1 MSSSYDY
8 LNKVSG
14 LSVAAYS
21 SQYSTSNA
29 ASMAIDG
36 NTSSYWRCD
45 TPTGAYLTILLSAAH
60 AVDKI
65 RIYITSS
72 TYYPTNWTLYGSN
85 DGVAFTGLLTSVGA
99 STTGWQ
105 EFIVTNSTS
114 YLYYKWVCNTGNS
127 TRLYITE
134 IELWETLTYTYAKSD
149 GARLGIKFTQPLV
162 GDVSGLTPAPVGGID
177 YSKVNIA
184 RSSISVSSVYNDSYT
199 GQNTVDGDTTTYWY
213 GTAAVSWI
221 LYKFLK
227 PFALKKLRIYMASYY
242 VTSFTISGSKDGI
255 SYTQIGGT
263 LTGASSSTGQW
274 YEYILDNAIEY
285 SYYRINTLTAYSSRV
300 YLYEVEMYKYG
311 PIGNEKYF
319 TITGNEYD
327 FVPNGALSQKEYQVV
342 SVSTH
347 PMESNSLLLEI
358 DDFSRFCSVAGDI
371 TIAYSGGNLM
381 GEGGAVAGFSVTF
394 SPLDLIPKPHQND
407 QERIDIAFAVS
418 ATLLRIYYTEVQHPG
433 EHIEVINISSNGV
446 LTNINDL

>member
-29 ASMAIDG
+29 ASTAIDG

-45 TPTGAYLTILLSAAH
+45 TPTGAYLTILLAATH
-60 AVDKI
+60 IVDKI
-65 RIYITSS
+65 RIYVSS
-72 TYYPTNWTLYGSN
+72 YTYYPTSWTLYGSN
-85 DGVAFTGLLTSVGA
+85 NGSEFTELLTSTCTNA
-99 STTGWQ
+99 TGWQ

-114 YLYYKWVCNTGNS
+114 YLYYKWACNTGNS
-127 TRLYITE
+127 TRLYIGE
-134 IELWETLTYTYAKSD
+134 IELWETLTYTYAKGD

-162 GDVSGLTPAPVGGID
+162 GDVSGLTPTPVGGTD
-177 YSKVNIA
+177 YSKANIKMA
-184 RSSISVSSVYNDSYT
+184 VIATSSQYSDSYS
-199 GQNTVDGDTTTYWY
+199 GKNTVDDNTSTYWY
-213 GTAAVSWI
+213 GTSAISWI

-242 VTSFTISGSKDGI
+242 VKTFTISGSNDGVE
-255 SYTQIGGT
+255 YTQIGGV

-300 YLYEVEMYKYG
+300 YLYEVEMYRYG
-311 PIGNEKYF
+311 PIGNEEYF

-327 FVPNGALSQKEYQVV
+327 FVPNGTLSQKQYQVV
-342 SVSTH
+342 SVSSH
-347 PMESNSLLLEI
+347 PTESNSLLLEI

-407 QERIDIAFAVS
+407 QEHIDLAVS
-418 ATLLRIYYTEVQHPG
+418 STAILMQIYYTSVQNGG
-433 EHIEVINISSNGV
+433 EHIELSSITGSGV